1 MPISI
6 SLMLVFGIATY
17 FQVRHFREKYGVLP
31 WNGSPRVWG
40 AVVGLAWWILLIPVV
55 ILVITERSARRR
67 AQAIPPVHLAGVT
80 RGGAMPLGIREAP
93 FDYAPVDASTAVAS
107 TTMPAVSAPAL
118 PPSWAPDPSGRHQ
131 YRWWD
136 GRSWTSSVLT
146 RGVTTT
152 EQA

>member
-6 SLMLVFGIATY
+6 VLMLVFGIATY

-31 WNGSPRVWG
+31 WNGSPEVWG

-67 AQAIPPVHLAGVT
+67 AQGVPPVHFAGAT
-80 RGGAMPLGIREAP
+80 RGGAMPLGIGQGR
-93 FDYAPVDASTAVAS
+93 FDYAPVAAASAVAS
-107 TTMPAVSAPAL
+107 TTMLAVAAPAL

-136 GRSWTSSVLT
+136 GATWTSLVHT
-146 RGVTTT
+146 GGVTTT